1 MKYLR
6 LTLDLLKK
14 AVGFVTRFLPASFE
28 RLFFDG
34 FGHFHIV
41 FYPALFYMIYDT
53 VNEDGLLIY
62 QQEFI

>member
-1 MKYLR
+1 M
-6 LTLDLLKK
+6 
-14 AVGFVTRFLPASFE
+14 TRFTTTGFE

-41 FYPALFYMIYDT
+41 FYPALFYIICDT
-53 VNEDGLLIY
+53 VNKDGLLIY